1 MSTGRSPRYGKW
13 EEPAAGAHKLAVSE
27 VGPATECARA
37 AGRTD
42 SFQIWLQVRQRLR
55 LLSSLPFVV
64 LGLEVA
70 ADAPAADLLCPAL
83 RCGEPAVHAVQG
95 DIVDIG
101 EASSLA
107 PSCAVGEASEE
118 AGGPW
123 VLLDDGTGVVRL
135 DLHNYCAQRARWLHA
150 PGWVERGMYVLVLA
164 IVDLTTAHS
173 VPVAYVIKDL
183 TPEPDRLALW
193 WCELVEVRD
202 KTRLDLGA
210 SPVAV

>member
-1 MSTGRSPRYGKW
+1 M
-13 EEPAAGAHKLAVSE
+13 
-27 VGPATECARA
+27 
-37 AGRTD
+37 
-42 SFQIWLQVRQRLR
+42 
-55 LLSSLPFVV
+55 
-64 LGLEVA
+64 
-70 ADAPAADLLCPAL
+70 
-83 RCGEPAVHAVQG
+83 HAVQG

>member
-1 MSTGRSPRYGKW
+1 MRPALLALLACATALAADIVTGQAPTPEHAPDQPLKTK
-13 EEPAAGAHKLAVSE
+13 PVAGTAVSVTLVPVE
-27 VGPATECARA
+27 NA
-37 AGRTD
+37 
-42 SFQIWLQVRQRLR
+42 
-55 LLSSLPFVV
+55 
-64 LGLEVA
+64 
-70 ADAPAADLLCPAL
+70 
-83 RCGEPAVHAVQG
+83 AVHAVQG